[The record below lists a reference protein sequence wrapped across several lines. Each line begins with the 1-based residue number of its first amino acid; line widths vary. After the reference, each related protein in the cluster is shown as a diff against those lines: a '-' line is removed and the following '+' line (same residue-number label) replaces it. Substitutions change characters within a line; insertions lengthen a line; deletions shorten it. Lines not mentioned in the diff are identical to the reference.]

1 MEDRHEALW
10 RALEESLLRAE
21 AHTRPEERQAARAG
35 QSADPEL
42 AALIDKIR
50 RKATEVTDEDLARL
64 RARRS
69 QDELFELVIAA
80 AFGAGRDRLQAALRA
95 VDEA

>member
-1 MEDRHEALW
+1 MEDRHESLW
-10 RALEESLLRAE
+10 RAMEESILRAE

-50 RKATEVTDEDLARL
+50 RYAYKVTDEDLASL

-80 AFGAGRDRLQAALRA
+80 AFGAAHERVQAALRA
-95 VDEA
+95 VEEA